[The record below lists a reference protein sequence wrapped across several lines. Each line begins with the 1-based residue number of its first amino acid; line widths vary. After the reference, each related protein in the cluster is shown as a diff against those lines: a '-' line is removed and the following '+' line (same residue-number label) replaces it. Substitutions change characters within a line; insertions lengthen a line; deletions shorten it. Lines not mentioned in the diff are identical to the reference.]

1 MICDMLLFFQ
11 LIEARI
17 GIHIDTFTSRSCGVH
32 RSSGTHTTRPSIY
45 VVTESGRIS
54 QHGTIDAHLQLE
66 VLAVATIWFHVLWV
80 HVKVWILSKDI
91 LVLVRADKV

>member
-1 MICDMLLFFQ
+1 MLLFFQ

-32 RSSGTHTTRPSIY
+32 RSSSTHTTRPSIY

-54 QHGTIDAHLQLE
+54 QHGTIDARLQLE
-66 VLAVATIWFHVLWV
+66 VQVVATIWFHVLWV
-80 HVKVWILSKDI
+80 HVKVWILSKDT